1 MHVFNVHILAFQ
13 FLTWRGW
20 HFGLSI
26 VPFTSWYTEL
36 KFYARTNLAINWHGV
51 ILLKTYPFWCPLF
64 IGLAVALQPVCS
76 WKLNNPKLVRN
87 NCSSGVLMVPWLS
100 SSLLPMD
107 LQPQIKD
114 CHCLWWPHIRYGLF
128 WHKLVT
134 SATFFILFI
143 MRYSSFLK
151 WLHWNRCGFM
161 KLMLWWQ
168 L

>member
-1 MHVFNVHILAFQ
+1 MRDVRLIMDRNSRRSKGVGWVFVYEQLMQNVFNLHSLAFQ

-26 VPFTSWYTEL
+26 VPFASWYAEL
-36 KFYARTNLAINWHGV
+36 KFYARTSLAINWHGV

-64 IGLAVALQPVCS
+64 IGLAVALQPACS

-107 LQPQIKD
+107 LQPQRPRLRIAIVFD
-114 CHCLWWPHIRYGLF
+114 GL
-128 WHKLVT
+128 
-134 SATFFILFI
+134 I
-143 MRYSSFLK
+143 
-151 WLHWNRCGFM
+151 
-161 KLMLWWQ
+161 
-168 L
+168 